1 VRIRTLLY
9 DGVQRVH
16 LTRHPRQ
23 RTDHTRSSMS
33 CSTWIRSAH
42 QAEAAVF
49 SVSTVDARPL

>member
-1 VRIRTLLY
+1 MRIRTLLY

-33 CSTWIRSAH
+33 CSTWDSIGAPS
-42 QAEAAVF
+42 
-49 SVSTVDARPL
+49 